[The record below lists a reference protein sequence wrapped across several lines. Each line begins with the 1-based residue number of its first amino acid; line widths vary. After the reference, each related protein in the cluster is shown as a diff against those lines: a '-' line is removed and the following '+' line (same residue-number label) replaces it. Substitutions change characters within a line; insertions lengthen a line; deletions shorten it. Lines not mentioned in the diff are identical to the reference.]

1 VIKTF
6 ELDFFKH
13 NFEIKLASKHPHVA
27 VEAPEKV
34 AMNEYTFFLY
44 KKPTVWRVGSLSYK
58 KKFLV

>member
-34 AMNEYTFFLY
+34 AMNKYTFIFIQETNRTEGRLNL
-44 KKPTVWRVGSLSYK
+44 PH
-58 KKFLV
+58 F

>member
-34 AMNEYTFFLY
+34 AMNKYTIAPL
-44 KKPTVWRVGSLSYK
+44 KMTQA
-58 KKFLV
+58 LVL

>member
-27 VEAPEKV
+27 VEAPEK
-34 AMNEYTFFLY
+34 APLKMTQA
-44 KKPTVWRVGSLSYK
+44 
-58 KKFLV
+58 LVL

>member
-27 VEAPEKV
+27 VEAPEKQ
-34 AMNEYTFFLY
+34 APLKMTQA
-44 KKPTVWRVGSLSYK
+44 
-58 KKFLV
+58 LVL

>member
-13 NFEIKLASKHPHVA
+13 NFEIELASKHPHVA

-34 AMNEYTFFLY
+34 AMDKYTFFFIQEGNRMEGGLNL
-44 KKPTVWRVGSLSYK
+44 PN
-58 KKFLV
+58 F